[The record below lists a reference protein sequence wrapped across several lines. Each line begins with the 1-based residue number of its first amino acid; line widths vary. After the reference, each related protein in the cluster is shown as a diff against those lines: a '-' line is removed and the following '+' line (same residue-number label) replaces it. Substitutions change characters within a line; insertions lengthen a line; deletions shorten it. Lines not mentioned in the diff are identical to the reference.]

1 MQRLYLAE
9 LRDSWPAW
17 LGVSLAFV
25 VANLSF
31 ANSALVLASGLEAV
45 AQGRLVLEQ
54 SAEFTLSPISNF
66 VFSGLV
72 ALVVIATSA
81 GMVIDSR
88 RGSLARLALAGASP
102 GHVTRTVMLQLVVVA
117 LACALVADVIA
128 MATLDPYLHF
138 LTVGTESG
146 LDIQQPAPVYDIG
159 GMLLANLGVVGVA
172 LIGGYGQAR
181 RAAAVPPVEALRQ
194 AAAAPPAR
202 VRVIGWVGVALA
214 VGILV
219 VLFAV
224 IPLISGFA
232 GKETV
237 STYLQMSLG
246 ALVVFVIAVS
256 LAAPAL
262 ISPLARGWTAL
273 IPSRDPMWQLAR
285 KNIYVRGARFTR
297 SVVPIIFTIGLMLG
311 LLSLGPTLYST
322 SVASG
327 FAETVQLD
335 KAGMGAFLSLLGPA
349 LAIALAGGVGNL
361 FMMSKQRDAE
371 LALVGITGATPNQRR
386 LLPVLEATILT
397 VTAAIPAAAALGV
410 MLGFLVV
417 SFRAAGLVPGIDVP
431 ASAWLLGVG
440 VTGLIMV
447 AATFLP
453 TLSALRLPEP
463 RVVARLASE

>member
-31 ANSALVLASGLEAV
+31 ANSALVLASGMEAV
-45 AQGRLVLEQ
+45 AQGRLAMES

-81 GMVIDSR
+81 SMVIESR

-102 GHVTRTVMLQLVVVA
+102 AQVTRTVMLQLVVVA
-117 LACALVADVIA
+117 LACAVVADIIA
-128 MATLDPYLHF
+128 VATLNPYLHF

-146 LDIQQPAPVYDIG
+146 LSIEQPAPVYNIG
-159 GMLLANLGVVGVA
+159 GMVLANLGVVGVA
-172 LIGGYGQAR
+172 VLGGYGQAR
-181 RAAAVPPVEALRQ
+181 RAAAIPPVEALRQ
-194 AAAAPPAR
+194 ASAAPPGR
-202 VRVIGWVGVALA
+202 VRIIGWVGVALA
-214 VGILV
+214 LGIIAV
-219 VLFAV
+219 MFAAIPV
-224 IPLISGFA
+224 IAGFA

-237 STYLQMSLG
+237 STYMQMSLG
-246 ALVVFVIAVS
+246 ALVVFIIAVA

-273 IPSRDPMWQLAR
+273 IPSRDPVWQLAR

-311 LLSLGPTLYST
+311 LLSLGPTIYAT

-327 FAETVQLD
+327 FEQTIQLD

-386 LLPVLEATILT
+386 LLPVLEAIILT
-397 VTAAIPAAAALGV
+397 VTAAIPATAALGV
-410 MLGFLVV
+410 MMTFLVV
-417 SFRAAGLVPGIDVP
+417 SFQAAALVPGIAVP
-431 ASAWLLGVG
+431 ASAWIVGVG

-447 AATFLP
+447 EATFLP

-463 RVVARLASE
+463 RVVARLAAE